1 MTSPTRESL
10 LFDAFATLADTL
22 VAEYDVVELLQL
34 LVETCQS
41 ALGVAE
47 AGLLLANPHEE
58 LELVASTSESME
70 LVEAIQL
77 AAEQGPCIDSFRT
90 GRTVSVPDIAADSTQ
105 GWEQFREVVAAQG
118 FRAVYTVPL
127 RLRDEVLG
135 TLNLFG
141 RDPGPFT
148 EHDTRAAQALAD
160 VATIGILHERSFRAS
175 DLLREQLQVAL
186 DSRVVIEQAKGI
198 LAHTHSVSPEQ
209 AFDLL
214 RKHARDS
221 QQRLAEVA
229 GQIVRREIIV

>member
-1 MTSPTRESL
+1 MTSRTRESL

-47 AGLLLANPHEE
+47 AGLLLANPNDE

-77 AAEQGPCIDSFRT
+77 AAEQGPCIDSFHS
-90 GRTVSVPDIAADSTQ
+90 GRTVSVPDLDADTTE
-105 GWEQFREVVAAQG
+105 GWEEFRAVVAEQG
-118 FRAVYTVPL
+118 FHSVYTVPL
-127 RLRDEVLG
+127 RLRDQVLG

-141 RDPGPFT
+141 RDRGPLT
-148 EHDTRAAQALAD
+148 EHDTRAAKALAD
-160 VATIGILHERSFRAS
+160 VATIGILHERSFRATN
-175 DLLREQLQVAL
+175 LLREQLQVAL
-186 DSRVVIEQAKGI
+186 DSRVVIEQAKGV
-198 LAHTHSVSPEQ
+198 LAHTHSVTPEQ
-209 AFDLL
+209 AFELL
-214 RKHARDS
+214 RNHARDA
-221 QQRLAEVA
+221 QRRLADVA